1 MRLVARQ
8 AERHQKAAAICFGR
22 DLCCATTSILLRRS
36 MTPPGQADSVVQTK
50 IGVVMPL
57 FSFEIAEVG
66 KPPFVARTQSL
77 PDIRA
82 AWCQLE
88 ALALTIG
95 NRDGASIRVKNAD
108 GGIVILTGV
117 STALAMIDKCS
128 RPDCPLK
135 RKNGSSAKLA
145 PMRTQPAFWRRAGQ
159 KEPTP

>member
-1 MRLVARQ
+1 
-8 AERHQKAAAICFGR
+8 
-22 DLCCATTSILLRRS
+22 
-36 MTPPGQADSVVQTK
+36 
-50 IGVVMPL
+50 MPL

-82 AWCQLE
+82 VWCKVE

-95 NRDGASIRVKNAD
+95 NRDGASIRVKNAE

-117 STALAMIDKCS
+117 ATALAMIEKCS

-135 RKNGSSAKLA
+135 RRKSATGKLA
-145 PMRTQPAFWRRAGQ
+145 PMRTQPAFWRRANQ
-159 KEPTP
+159 DAPAL